1 MARRYVPD
9 SAVSFRLE
17 EPIDVPF
24 QVVGTNE
31 WMRDTI
37 PDDIPLNQRLVV
49 RSRADLRPS
58 LDYLWKHSVS
68 NKGRVLTVDS
78 ESSGPREMDGLDPV
92 SPSSGL
98 VLFQIGAPGMM
109 YVVEPKLIGEY
120 RGILGSGDHLKI
132 LQNAVHDFRF
142 FLAKY
147 GVHVV
152 RMHCTM
158 LAEQVLTAGR
168 EGLGVALSDLVR
180 KYSPHYI
187 ISKNTREDFIH
198 FSGRFT
204 RAMLYYAARDVFLL
218 FKVFDSQVSLL
229 KHFGLVSTA
238 EREFKIIPAT
248 AEMGLTGVWIDKI
261 SIRQTLDYYTRQQAK
276 AIEKIFE
283 IYNAELKKLGLVKTH
298 LLGEEFE
305 TWNLKSHQE
314 TKERLDRI
322 GIVVE
327 KTDYATMIRL
337 DHQIGRP
344 LAEYSGHT
352 KVLDNYGESM
362 LARIHWHT
370 GRLHPH
376 FDQLGA
382 GEGAQRNG
390 KDKKETIA
398 TGRFSSDFQ
407 QLPRPEKNL
416 EAITG
421 QHLERVRAAFAGILA
436 QLEKKAA

>member
-1 MARRYVPD
+1 MGRRYVPD

-17 EPIDVPF
+17 EPLDVPY
-24 QVVGTNE
+24 QVIGTKE
-31 WMRDTI
+31 WVRDTI
-37 PDDIPLNQRLVV
+37 PEDFPRDQLLVV
-49 RSRADLRPS
+49 RSQADLRPC
-58 LDYLWKHSVS
+58 LDHLWKHVHSD
-68 NKGRVLTVDS
+68 KGRLLSVDS
-78 ESSGPREMDGLDPV
+78 ESSGPRELDGLDPV
-92 SPSSGL
+92 SPTSGL
-98 VLFQIGAPGMM
+98 VLFQIGVPGRM
-109 YVVEPKLIGEY
+109 YVVEPRLIEHY
-120 RGILGSGDHLKI
+120 RKILESEEHLKV

-142 FLAKY
+142 LLAKY
-147 GVHVV
+147 GVHIV

-168 EGLGVALSDLVR
+168 EGVGVGLPDLVR

-204 RAMLYYAARDVFLL
+204 TPMLYYAARDVFLL
-218 FKVFDSQVSLL
+218 FNVCYSQTRLL
-229 KHFGLVSTA
+229 RTLDLTETA
-238 EREFKIIPAT
+238 EREFSIISAT

-261 SIRQTLDYYTRQQAK
+261 SIRQTLEYYARQQAK
-276 AIEKIFE
+276 SIEQVFRA
-283 IYNAELKKLGLVKTH
+283 YNAELHKLGLVRIN

-327 KTDYATMIRL
+327 KTDYDTMIRL
-337 DHQIGRP
+337 DHPIGRP

-362 LARIHWHT
+362 LAKIHWHT

-416 EAITG
+416 DAIAG
-421 QHLERVRAAFAGILA
+421 QHLERVRAAFAGLLA
-436 QLEKKAA
+436 QLEERAA